1 VFTEPMLCALA
12 FVLLAGVSA
21 VETPFQ
27 VVVHRS
33 NPVVTV
39 TRAEL
44 SAMYMKRRRSWPDGE
59 AVVPVDQP
67 ARSSLR
73 EDFARTVHG
82 KSVAYVTRYWQRVIF
97 SGRGIPPAEVRS
109 SAAALA
115 IVRTQRG
122 AVAYIDAHAPTGEGV
137 KVIAVTP

>member
-1 VFTEPMLCALA
+1 MLCALA

-21 VETPFQ
+21 VEFPFR

-33 NPVVTV
+33 NPVVAV

-44 SAMYMKRRRSWPDGE
+44 SAMYMKRLRSWPGGE
-59 AVVPVDQP
+59 EIVPIDQP
-67 ARSSLR
+67 ARSSVR
-73 EDFARTVHG
+73 EDFARAIHG

-97 SGRGIPPAEVRS
+97 SGRGVPPAEARS

-122 AVAYIDAHAPTGEGV
+122 AVAYIDARTPAGEDV